1 MKSILWLIVGLLV
14 IGCAPE
20 GKTAGGGGKGDEPLR
35 TVKEKPEYALATP
48 ISYRNVTVIPVVTT
62 KKIDQEID
70 YASLEEAKKNGWVEI
85 IEKPGN
91 EEVNSLRVRNLGPKP
106 ILLLAGQLLIGG
118 KQDRIVGKDTVVPVG
133 ETLEVPV
140 YCVEHGRWQGNTGK
154 FEYENQQ
161 VPKKV
166 KDAAMFGHQED
177 VWSRVGEV
185 NERAKADPSTATVMG
200 GLAMPA
206 VKANID
212 EGYADLAAKLRQ
224 IDGCVGVIYA
234 VNGKI
239 ETLELFGGENL
250 WKSSMEGI
258 VRGILATGATDFSDK
273 SGSVSLDDAEAFL
286 TKVLVSDR
294 SLAAINGGQAARAS
308 NDPSLLSVDS
318 DGVKGQEMMMKA
330 PAESATNRDRQL
342 LHGTYNSSDSK

>member
-1 MKSILWLIVGLLV
+1 
-14 IGCAPE
+14 
-20 GKTAGGGGKGDEPLR
+20 
-35 TVKEKPEYALATP
+35 
-48 ISYRNVTVIPVVTT
+48 
-62 KKIDQEID
+62 
-70 YASLEEAKKNGWVEI
+70 
-85 IEKPGN
+85 
-91 EEVNSLRVRNLGPKP
+91 
-106 ILLLAGQLLIGG
+106 
-118 KQDRIVGKDTVVPVG
+118 
-133 ETLEVPV
+133 
-140 YCVEHGRWQGNTGK
+140 
-154 FEYENQQ
+154 
-161 VPKKV
+161 
-166 KDAAMFGHQED
+166 MFGHQED

-258 VRGILATGATDFSDK
+258 VRGILATGATDFSDE
-273 SGSVSLDDAEAFL
+273 SSSVSLDDAEAFL

-294 SLAAINGGQAARAS
+294 SLAALNGGQAARAS

-318 DGVKGQEMMMKA
+318 DGVKGQEMLMKA
-330 PAESATNRDRQL
+330 PAESATSRDRQL